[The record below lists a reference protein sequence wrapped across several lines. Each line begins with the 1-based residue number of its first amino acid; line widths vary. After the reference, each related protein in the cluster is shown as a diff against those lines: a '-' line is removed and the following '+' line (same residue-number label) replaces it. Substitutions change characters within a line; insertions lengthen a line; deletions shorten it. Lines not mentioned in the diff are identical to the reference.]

1 MMEKREG
8 GRCTVN
14 DPRCQDHQ
22 PSSGPLRDFNLRPEK
37 GKASTKVAL
46 ISASA
51 SVSFGITL
59 LFILFPELFPLKS
72 ETKVQQR
79 DDAALGGK

>member
-1 MMEKREG
+1 MMGTREG

-14 DPRCQDHQ
+14 GPRCQDHQ

-37 GKASTKVAL
+37 GKASTNVAL

-51 SVSFGITL
+51 SVNFGMTL
-59 LFILFPELFPLKS
+59 LFILFPELPPLKS
-72 ETKVQQR
+72 ETKIQQR
-79 DDAALGGK
+79 DDAALAGK